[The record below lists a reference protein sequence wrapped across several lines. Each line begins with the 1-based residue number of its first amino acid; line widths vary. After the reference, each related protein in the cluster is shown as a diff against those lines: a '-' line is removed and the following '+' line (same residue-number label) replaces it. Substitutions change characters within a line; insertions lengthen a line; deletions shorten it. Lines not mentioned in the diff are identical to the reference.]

1 MTVAWQRTV
10 WPRRKKSAAADS
22 IAQHDG
28 GRLSSD
34 GDDDETTK
42 LRGVASSGHMTAAR
56 IKVSTDYVNA
66 IRRYLYNIICN
77 VHKIY
82 IIIFLYFCEIL
93 YGCSRRR
100 RVIGTFE
107 KTLTKI

>member
-1 MTVAWQRTV
+1 M

-28 GRLSSD
+28 GRWSSD

-56 IKVSTDYVNA
+56 IKVSTDVNA

-82 IIIFLYFCEIL
+82 LIFLYFCEIL

-100 RVIGTFE
+100 RVIGAFE